1 MFVGRE
7 LTTYDKGR
15 EMGDY
20 MLTIQTAIYEAL
32 KKEKDVEKALLL
44 ALEDVKKE
52 YPMVTMD
59 VIRGEYEDTMYF

>member
-1 MFVGRE
+1 
-7 LTTYDKGR
+7 
-15 EMGDY
+15 MGDY
-20 MLTIQTAIYEAL
+20 VLTIQTAIYEAL